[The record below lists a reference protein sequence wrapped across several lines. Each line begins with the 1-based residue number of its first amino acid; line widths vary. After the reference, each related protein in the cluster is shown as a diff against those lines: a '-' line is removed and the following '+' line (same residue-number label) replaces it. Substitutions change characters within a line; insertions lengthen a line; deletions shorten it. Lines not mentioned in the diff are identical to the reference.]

1 MKAIIQH
8 NFTTGI
14 GDFICDLSESMHVAL
29 ELKKL
34 GYEIHLR
41 LNLLRNKYSKEPILR
56 KILSEETLNF
66 FATVEEFTNPIT
78 DLEVEGTTF
87 WFAAHHPQKPGT
99 HRWDIFAD
107 RVSENILRTK
117 FDANT
122 AAIGVMPQIMP
133 QFSIPIMSRVE
144 HFTKNL
150 PERYNFLQLRIVD
163 SEKDNNRLDTVY
175 DMAMSLISTL
185 DTQVHVGTN
194 NKYLYNRLI
203 DCSKVTTYNFT
214 TVDKLGNDLN
224 ATDLYTGE
232 DVFLERLY
240 DNIAEMASIAK
251 CDKIYYYSDHNWVSN
266 FLYYALC
273 TNPKI
278 ELIDLKQS
286 SH

>member
-14 GDFICDLSESMHVAL
+14 GDFICDLSESMHVAQ

-66 FATVEEFTNPIT
+66 FNTIEEFTNPIT
-78 DLEVEGTTF
+78 ELEVENTTF
-87 WFAAHHPQKPGT
+87 WFAAHDPQKPGT
-99 HRWDIFAD
+99 HRWDIFVD
-107 RVSENILRTK
+107 TVPQNILRIK

-122 AAIGVMPQIMP
+122 AAIGIVPQIIP
-133 QFSIPIMSRVE
+133 QFSEPIIDKIKD
-144 HFTKNL
+144 FTKNL
-150 PERYNFLQLRIVD
+150 PDKYDFLQIRVAD
-163 SEKDNNRLDTVY
+163 SELDNSRLDTIY
-175 DMAMSLISTL
+175 DTVMAHIRTL
-185 DTQVHVGTN
+185 DTQVHIGTN
-194 NKYLYNRLI
+194 SKHLYNKLTE
-203 DCSKVTTYNFT
+203 CSNVITYNFT

-224 ATDLYTGE
+224 ATDYYIGE

-240 DNIAEMASIAK
+240 DNIAEMASITK
-251 CDKIYYYSDHNWVSN
+251 CDKIYYYSDLGWISN

-273 TNPKI
+273 MNPKI
-278 ELIDLKQS
+278 ELINLKQS
-286 SH
+286 LH

>member
-14 GDFICDLSESMHVAL
+14 GDFICDLSESMHVAQ

-66 FATVEEFTNPIT
+66 FNTIEEFTNPIT
-78 DLEVEGTTF
+78 ELEVENTTF
-87 WFAAHHPQKPGT
+87 WFAAHDPQKPGT
-99 HRWDIFAD
+99 HRWDIFIDEAPQ
-107 RVSENILRTK
+107 NISRTK

-122 AAIGVMPQIMP
+122 ASVGIVPQIIP
-133 QFSIPIMSRVE
+133 QFSTPVLDKVE
-144 HFTKNL
+144 AFAKELTK
-150 PERYNFLQLRIVD
+150 EYSFVQIRIVD
-163 SEKDNNRLDTVY
+163 SELNNSRLDVLY
-175 DMAMSLISTL
+175 DKVIAHIDNL
-185 DTQVHVGTN
+185 DTQVHIGTN
-194 NKYLYNRLI
+194 NKYLYNRFI
-203 DCSKVTTYNFT
+203 KCERVVTYNFT

-224 ATDLYTGE
+224 AIEYYTGE

-240 DNIAEMASIAK
+240 DNIAEMASIVG

-273 TNPKI
+273 MNPKI

-286 SH
+286 LH

>member
-14 GDFICDLSESMHVAL
+14 GDFICDLSESMHVAQ

-41 LNLLRNKYSKEPILR
+41 LNLLRNKYSKEPILC

-66 FATVEEFTNPIT
+66 FSTIEEFTNPIT
-78 DLEVEGTTF
+78 DLEVENTTF
-87 WFAAHHPQKPGT
+87 WFAAHDPQKPGT
-99 HRWDIFAD
+99 HRWDIFID
-107 RVSENILRTK
+107 EIPQNISRIK

-122 AAIGVMPQIMP
+122 ASVGIVPQIIP
-133 QFSIPIMSRVE
+133 QFSTPVLDKVE
-144 HFTKNL
+144 AFTKEL
-150 PERYNFLQLRIVD
+150 TKGYSFVQIRIVD
-163 SEKDNNRLDTVY
+163 SELNNSRLDVLY
-175 DMAMSLISTL
+175 DKVIAHIDNL
-185 DTQVHVGTN
+185 DTQVHIGTN
-194 NKYLYNRLI
+194 NKYLYNRFI
-203 DCSKVTTYNFT
+203 KCERVVTYNFT

-224 ATDLYTGE
+224 AIEYYTGE

-240 DNIAEMASIAK
+240 DNIAEMASIVS

-273 TNPKI
+273 MNPKI
-278 ELIDLKQS
+278 ELINLKQS
-286 SH
+286 LH

>member
-14 GDFICDLSESMHVAL
+14 GDFTCDLSESMHVAV

-56 KILSEETLNF
+56 KILSEETLSF
-66 FATVEEFTNPIT
+66 FTTIEEFTNPIT

-87 WFAAHHPQKPGT
+87 WFAAHDPQKPGT
-99 HRWDIFAD
+99 HRWDIFID
-107 RVSENILRTK
+107 EVPQNISRTK

-122 AAIGVMPQIMP
+122 ASVGIVPQIIP
-133 QFSIPIMSRVE
+133 QFSKPIIDKVE
-144 HFTKNL
+144 AFTEKL
-150 PERYNFLQLRIVD
+150 TKGYSFLQIRIVD
-163 SEKDNNRLDTVY
+163 SELNNNRLDVIY
-175 DMAMSLISTL
+175 DKIIANISNL
-185 DTQVHVGTN
+185 GTQVHIGTN
-194 NKYLYNRLI
+194 NKYLYNKLI
-203 DCSKVTTYNFT
+203 ECANVVTYNFT

-224 ATDLYTGE
+224 ATDYYTGE

-240 DNIAEMASIAK
+240 DNIAEMTSIAG
-251 CDKIYYYSDHNWVSN
+251 CDKIYYYSDLGWVSN

-286 SH
+286 LH